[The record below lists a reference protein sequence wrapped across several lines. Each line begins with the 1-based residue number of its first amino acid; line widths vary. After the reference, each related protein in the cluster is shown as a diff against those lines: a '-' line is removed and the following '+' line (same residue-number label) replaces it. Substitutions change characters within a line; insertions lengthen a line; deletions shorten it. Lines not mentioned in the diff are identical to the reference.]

1 MTSFKLPFLP
11 YIFVNVIVY
20 RFLIRKFFLRK
31 KTILSSP
38 PPSCY
43 STLTTGPCKQNRCEI
58 SSIILRGWRCS
69 GSGHSTT
76 ARIQKWELKF
86 MASMRI
92 CGPWMNSPYV
102 TVIIWAIIYKTP
114 NCVPS
119 MVCVLPVTLWKHW
132 KVLEMIWDLI
142 CFGKKC
148 WHMPRDW
155 MSQPFIDRGPNQDLY
170 RTILDMGRAK
180 KQSTHAPKIFTA
192 NIILKLSIRW
202 SSGRR
207 SFW

>member
-1 MTSFKLPFLP
+1 M
-11 YIFVNVIVY
+11 NVIVY
-20 RFLIRKFFLRK
+20 RFLIRTFFLRK

-43 STLTTGPCKQNRCEI
+43 STLTTELCKQNRCEI

-76 ARIQKWELKF
+76 ARIQKRELKF

-92 CGPWMNSPYV
+92 CGPWVNSSYV

-114 NCVPS
+114 K
-119 MVCVLPVTLWKHW
+119 LPMPLWKHW
-132 KVLEMIWDLI
+132 KVLEMMRDLI

-155 MSQPFIDRGPNQDLY
+155 MSQPFIDRGPNQD
-170 RTILDMGRAK
+170 MGRRNRSKEAVHTCPK
-180 KQSTHAPKIFTA
+180 DFYCKHYFEAFNAVIKWTKIVLIGRISKYTHCW
-192 NIILKLSIRW
+192 N
-202 SSGRR
+202 R
-207 SFW
+207 SY